1 MNNPYEKK
9 KRIFTPEVIAELA
22 AANKV
27 AREKKYPFLKDYVPA
42 PVFVDN
48 LRRMKWKYK
57 TLTKDEEYDEVSRRG

>member
-1 MNNPYEKK
+1 VFCNLCDWNSVGGNKMNNPYEKK

-48 LRRMKWKYK
+48 LRRMK
-57 TLTKDEEYDEVSRRG
+57 

>member
-48 LRRMKWKYK
+48 LRRMK
-57 TLTKDEEYDEVSRRG
+57 